1 MKIIDKIVIDNKAPK
16 NKNVMWIDTS
26 NTEPVQRYYWNGE
39 WKPLRSSSSENTQT
53 SANID
58 SVPTR
63 GSNNLITSGA
73 VYDVM
78 KQIPVVFDLYIPN
91 AGTYNKDTF
100 EFRTG
105 TTSDEF
111 MYAVVNGCRWVRKL
125 LNPQNDGTVSP
136 ADPSMSLPV
145 IHVDDDYGQA
155 PYVYPIITY
164 ANASVQTYSMTLLGV
179 NESWS
184 VVYEKGLETFTVTH
198 NTNS

>member
-16 NKNVMWIDTS
+16 NKNVIWIDTS

-78 KQIPVVFDLYIPN
+78 KQIPVVFDLYIPSV
-91 AGTYNKDTF
+91 GTYNKDTF
-100 EFRTG
+100 EFQTG

-111 MYAVVNGCRWVRKL
+111 VSAVVNECRWVRKL
-125 LNPQNDGTVSP
+125 LNPQNDDTVLQT
-136 ADPSMSLPV
+136 DDGMLIPV
-145 IHVDDDYGQA
+145 IHVDDDYGSA
-155 PYVYPIITY
+155 PYIYPIITY
-164 ANASVQTYSMTLLGV
+164 ANASVQTYSMTMLGI

-198 NTNS
+198 TTNS

>member
-1 MKIIDKIVIDNKAPK
+1 M
-16 NKNVMWIDTS
+16 
-26 NTEPVQRYYWNGE
+26 G
-39 WKPLRSSSSENTQT
+39 SSSSENTQT
-53 SANID
+53 SSNID
-58 SVPTR
+58 SVPTQ

-73 VYDVM
+73 VYNVM
-78 KQIPVVFDLYIPN
+78 KQIPGVFDLYIPD

-100 EFRTG
+100 EFQTG

-111 MYAVVNGCRWVRKL
+111 MYAVVNECRWVRKL
-125 LNPQNDGTVSP
+125 LNSQSEGGTF
-136 ADPSMSLPV
+136 PV
-145 IHVDDDYGQA
+145 GGGLVISVTPEEEQQGHA

-198 NTNS
+198 TTNS

>member
-1 MKIIDKIVIDNKAPK
+1 MK
-16 NKNVMWIDTS
+16 
-26 NTEPVQRYYWNGE
+26 
-39 WKPLRSSSSENTQT
+39 SSSSENTQT

-91 AGTYNKDTF
+91 AGTYNKDSF
-100 EFRTG
+100 EFHTG

-111 MYAVVNGCRWVRKL
+111 VSAVVNECRWVRKL
-125 LNPQNDGTVSP
+125 LNPQNDGTVLPTDS
-136 ADPSMSLPV
+136 SMPTPI
-145 IHVDDDYGQA
+145 IHVDDDYGSA

-164 ANASVQTYSMTLLGV
+164 ANASAQTYSMTLLGI

-184 VVYEKGLETFTVTH
+184 VVYKKGLEMFTVTH
-198 NTNS
+198 TTNS